1 MAGTRSSDAAGSVCL
16 SGSDSAWLSLEADS
30 QIVILD
36 EPTAH
41 LDAVSE
47 ETIIGAIN
55 AMRAQGRTLI
65 VIAHRSAVL
74 DIADTVIDVTAA
86 AIEEERA

>member
-1 MAGTRSSDAAGSVCL
+1 M
-16 SGSDSAWLSLEADS
+16 
-30 QIVILD
+30 
-36 EPTAH
+36 
-41 LDAVSE
+41 SE

-55 AMRAQGRTLI
+55 AMRARGRTLI

-74 DIADTVIDVTAA
+74 DIADTVIDVATS

>member
-1 MAGTRSSDAAGSVCL
+1 MSVGQRQRLALTRALA
-16 SGSDSAWLSLEADS
+16 ADS

-74 DIADTVIDVTAA
+74 DIADTVIDVSSATF
-86 AIEEERA
+86 EEERA